1 MNITLW
7 FRKLFAALQGIF
19 GGGQTETSPN
29 TPATI
34 PEQPKTN
41 LEQSEMKE
49 CFLDLSVALT
59 GFSKFDLQGTG
70 QADLYYSTV
79 EQNIGSGL
87 FPELLQTFHNLDL
100 KAKSAQDQSI
110 LDQGVRSEILE
121 SEELGAIARNI
132 IKLWYVSTWYPL
144 PELEGTSAQD
154 PVIVSPQAYP
164 EGLLWRSIGVN
175 PPAAKAPGYGTWSE
189 KPSVTLN

>member
-7 FRKLFAALQGIF
+7 FRKLFAALQGMF
-19 GGGQTETSPN
+19 SGGQPETSPQ
-29 TPATI
+29 TPATT

-70 QADLYYSTV
+70 QADSYYSTV

-100 KAKSAQDQSI
+100 KAKSANDQSI

-121 SEELGAIARNI
+121 SAELGAIARNI
-132 IKLWYVSTWYPL
+132 IKLWYIATWYPL
-144 PELEGTSAQD
+144 EQQSKNEQETF
-154 PVIVSPQAYP
+154 IVSPQAYP

-189 KPSVTLN
+189 EPSVTLN

>member
-7 FRKLFAALQGIF
+7 FRKLYAALQGIF
-19 GGGQTETSPN
+19 SGGQPEISPQ
-29 TPATI
+29 TTATNQ
-34 PEQPKTN
+34 EQPKTN
-41 LEQSEMKE
+41 LDQSQMKE
-49 CFLDLSVALT
+49 YFLDLSVALA

-79 EQNIGSGL
+79 EQNIGNEL
-87 FPELLQTFHNLDL
+87 FQELLQAFHNLDL
-100 KAKSAQDQSI
+100 KAKSANDQSI

-121 SEELGAIARNI
+121 SEKFSVIAHNI
-132 IKLWYVSTWYPL
+132 IKLWYVATWYPL
-144 PELEGTSAQD
+144 TQPENKSDEE
-154 PVIVSPQAYP
+154 PFIVSPQAYP

-189 KPSVTLN
+189 KPCVT